1 MDNISHAY
9 VSEPGWE
16 CPDHSTYFQDYDIKV
31 WRPSLFRILPPG
43 FPRKY
48 LLFYLAHHL
57 HIFKNRYYSVIY
69 VYDNKNGA
77 LVSSTLLIPK
87 YFKWPFMNDG
97 DLQYSY
103 SITKPHYRGK
113 GVNTFV
119 KQYARV
125 LYNERTTNFWGLVDP
140 ENISSIKVLEKS
152 GLHFYR
158 TAKRVKNKV
167 LPGYHIELN
176 D

>member
-1 MDNISHAY
+1 MENISYAY
-9 VSEPGWE
+9 VSEPGWKV
-16 CPDHSTYFQDYDIKV
+16 PDHSAFLELYNMEI
-31 WRPSLFRILPPG
+31 WRPSLFNVLPPG
-43 FPRKY
+43 FPKKY
-48 LLFYLAHHL
+48 LMFYFAHHL
-57 HIFKNRYYSVIY
+57 HIFRNRKYSVIY
-69 VYDNKNGA
+69 VYDKNNNA

-87 YFKWPFMNDG
+87 YFKWPFMKNG

-103 SITKPHYRGK
+103 SITKPEYRGR

-125 LYNERTTNFWGLVDP
+125 LYDNDTNFWGLVDP

-152 GLHFYR
+152 GLHFLKR
-158 TAKRVKNKV
+158 AVRVKNKM
-167 LPGYHIELN
+167 LPGYHIELI